1 MAAVGGLSRAL
12 PLLVVVAFTATACPL
27 NLGPPGVDCGPLTE
41 AECVK
46 AAKGARMMAE
56 GPHPDKAIW
65 AIHLT
70 ADHWEVIF
78 TDGSG
83 TSVTIDR
90 AAPPAL
96 PVRSP

>member
-1 MAAVGGLSRAL
+1 MPASSGLRRAL
-12 PLLVVVAFTATACPL
+12 PVLAAIAFAASAC

-46 AAKGARMMAE
+46 AAKGARIHAE
-56 GPHPDKAIW
+56 GLRPDKAIW

-70 ADHWEVIF
+70 ADHWEIIF

-83 TSVTIDR
+83 ATVTIDR
-90 AAPPAL
+90 GAPPAS
-96 PVRSP
+96 R